1 MAIPITISGD
11 RYIVEISDDKILILE
26 YKIDELILEYMK
38 IK

>member
-1 MAIPITISGD
+1 MAIPITISGG

-26 YKIDELILEYMK
+26 NKIDELILEYMK